1 LDVLE
6 VERVVNINARDA
18 RNRKP
23 LVRAVAKG
31 SVDVVIERGAEVDS
45 HDKNGW
51 TTLYDTMHHD
61 SDTPEVSRVLLDY
74 DPNVNATSQ

>member
-1 LDVLE
+1 MQE
-6 VERVVNINARDA
+6 GS
-18 RNRKP
+18 RKP

-31 SVDVVIERGAEVDS
+31 SVDVVIECGAEVDS

-74 DPNVNATSQ
+74 GPNVNATSQ